1 MGARPTVTVALLTHA
16 LQAMLFLQGLAAQR
30 AGCTA
35 GEGTRHQV
43 MPVLRF
49 LFGLLPLL
57 SLLLF
62 VSVLTLQGN
71 KHRRGF
77 FFFLFMQNLVKKQF
91 LGYDIAHLKAEGSK
105 LFVCV

>member
-1 MGARPTVTVALLTHA
+1 MLSRVSGGGTSVGAHPTVTVALLTHA

-30 AGCTA
+30 AGGTA

-71 KHRRGF
+71 KHRLGNF
-77 FFFLFMQNLVKKQF
+77 FF
-91 LGYDIAHLKAEGSK
+91 
-105 LFVCV
+105 